1 VDETDRLFIWLA
13 VAVYG
18 LVATGGI
25 LRLVRNQ
32 SRNRPLT
39 YPLIAV
45 GFVLQSTGLYLRGMQ
60 IGACPLGNTFEI
72 IQFITWSTIFLF
84 LVIGP
89 VFQVH
94 LLGTTTAA
102 LAFLAGMVS
111 LLFPGWDSPHTAAL
125 FGGDPLIEFHAA
137 VSIFSYGIFGLLSTV
152 SLLYLVQYRALEK
165 KWRSRVFALL
175 PSIVKLD
182 NLAKRLLSAGVLV
195 LSLAFASGIMV
206 WFEEAW
212 NVLHWKILVVFL
224 LWLGYGGV
232 WLLRLRQRFSPHRA
246 AICFLTL
253 YLFALFSLWPVN
265 QARQSPA
272 VEPTPSIEQTSATVT
287 R

>member
-1 VDETDRLFIWLA
+1 MAAYGFAAIVGCVRLF
-13 VAVYG
+13 
-18 LVATGGI
+18 
-25 LRLVRNQ
+25 RRKSH
-32 SRNRPLT
+32 SRSMT
-39 YPLIAV
+39 YPIILV
-45 GFVLQSTGLYLRGMQ
+45 GFLLQSSGLYLRGME

-72 IQFITWSTIFLF
+72 VQFVLWSTIFLF
-84 LVIGP
+84 LVVGP

-102 LAFLAGMVS
+102 LAVVAGVFSLMVS
-111 LLFPGWDSPHTAAL
+111 SWDNPHSEAL

-152 SLLYLVQYRALEK
+152 ALLYLIQYNALER
-165 KWRSRVFALL
+165 KWRSRIFNLL

-182 NLAKRLLSAGVLV
+182 NLARRLLSAGVLI

-206 WFEEAW
+206 WFDEAW
-212 NVLHWKILVVFL
+212 SQLHWKLITVFI

-232 WLLRLRQRFSPHRA
+232 WILRLRQRFSPHRA

-253 YLFALFSLWPVN
+253 YIFALFSLWPVN
-265 QARQSPA
+265 QSHELRSP
-272 VEPTPSIEQTSATVT
+272 VKSSPSEATSTSAAE
-287 R
+287 